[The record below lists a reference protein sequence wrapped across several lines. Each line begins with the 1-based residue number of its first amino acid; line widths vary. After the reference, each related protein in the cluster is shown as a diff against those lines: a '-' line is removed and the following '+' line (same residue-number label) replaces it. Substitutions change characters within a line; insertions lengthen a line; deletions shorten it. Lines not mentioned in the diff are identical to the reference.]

1 MGLISFLNL
10 RGMIFREKHHI
21 CHPHTSALM
30 VEDDLSSTTNDVD
43 ETIDAASTHDADY
56 VVKLDQEL
64 DRIRDRRENPGKSF
78 LVNTMVPKTFDDYT
92 LVFGVITGLVFF
104 GMITLAS
111 SGLILGDS
119 ISIDDTL
126 SGTPLDPND
135 CVDRRGEVWI
145 KTWVQGDDLE
155 IESHNLEPSSTFA
168 ILVAVWNESS
178 VVSDGGIEGD
188 PTLTL
193 SESGTGDLSI
203 ELKSDDLE
211 DGSYIVRIGIVS
223 SDSDSRVWSDEEI
236 AQEVVNLG
244 NVISSKN
251 LEIELH
257 TTSSSSLFGS
267 GETHRNMEKSDE
279 ETRACMTIQDMGVW
293 GWILMGAEW
302 VGGRETA
309 MLTGGNAEVPPWYMA
324 MVSLG
329 MSVFFLCVQ
338 YPLMHRL
345 YHRET
350 DDLLTSEQMNRLI
363 VRTIEKSSKRLHIKP
378 NLSSIKVQD
387 RAISV
392 DVFLPYHTSRK
403 TLANPIDVK
412 GTIIKDILNE
422 FRIFGEMRPLQIK
435 TVCMDSEVESGE
447 MTDFS
452 ELAEVQLSEDYS
464 SFFSSM
470 GQFGKLEEA
479 FRESMSRWFRKHDVA
494 DYGSAILADE
504 DAVFV
509 RVIYRPVTRFAYFLF
524 KPTYQHLQGD
534 LRKQLG
540 QDLESLL
547 EDRTLVVSARNEKST
562 LGDRAVAGRV
572 EQGNEEHEGEAMV
585 AKRGGIPGAL
595 LQNPFMGDILSS
607 VEYVAHKNRK
617 RIDKYGFWGL
627 IVFVWIPFMASGVLV
642 GAMLGLVA
650 RMRFQRVLAACFIG
664 GTAASIT
671 WAYTA
676 RGIIE
681 VMEKYHAE
689 AFIPFIILLAVG
701 FTWLKIRDNKR
712 FRREELFRDSMAFFA
727 GASDS

>member
-1 MGLISFLNL
+1 
-10 RGMIFREKHHI
+10 
-21 CHPHTSALM
+21 M
-30 VEDDLSSTTNDVD
+30 VEDILPQAPLESDEKRPIESISESETDDRIDV
-43 ETIDAASTHDADY
+43 
-56 VVKLDQEL
+56 EL
-64 DRIRDRRENPGKSF
+64 DRIRDRRENPGQSF
-78 LVNTMVPKTFDDYT
+78 LYNTVVPQTFDDYT
-92 LVFGVITGLVFF
+92 LVFGLIAGLVFF
-104 GMITLAS
+104 ASITIAS

-119 ISIDDTL
+119 ILIDDTL

-135 CVDRRGEVWI
+135 CIDKRGEVWV
-145 KTWVQGDDLE
+145 KTWVDEGDLR
-155 IESHNLEPSSTFA
+155 IESHNVPASSSSA
-168 ILVAVWNESS
+168 IMVLVWNESAPGS
-178 VVSDGGIEGD
+178 EGEIEGD
-188 PTLTL
+188 AEITLAVGGSGDQSLEL
-193 SESGTGDLSI
+193 SKEELDDGNYRIRIVVIYSEDNSTGWSELS
-203 ELKSDDLE
+203 
-211 DGSYIVRIGIVS
+211 V
-223 SDSDSRVWSDEEI
+223 EEI
-236 AQEVVNLG
+236 AEKG
-244 NVISSKN
+244 NDPLLLISNKD

-257 TTSSSSLFGS
+257 TSVSSSLFGS
-267 GETHRNMEKSDE
+267 GEKHRKMEKFDE
-279 ETRACMTIQDMGVW
+279 ETRACMTIQDMGFW

-324 MVSLG
+324 MISLG

-345 YHRET
+345 YHRDS
-350 DDLLTSEQMNRLI
+350 DDMLSSEQMTRLI
-363 VRTIEKSSKRLHIKP
+363 SRTIENACKRLQIKP
-378 NLSSIKVQD
+378 DLKSIRVQD

-392 DVFLPYHTSRK
+392 DVFLPYITTRRTIMS
-403 TLANPIDVK
+403 PIELK
-412 GTIIKDILNE
+412 GTIIKDILSE

-435 TVCMDSEVESGE
+435 TVCKDSNDRSENSLDLDEIGEVS
-447 MTDFS
+447 
-452 ELAEVQLSEDYS
+452 LSDDYS
-464 SFFSSM
+464 GFFSSM
-470 GQFGKLEEA
+470 GQFGRLEES

-494 DYGSAILADE
+494 DYGSAIMADE

-509 RVIYRPVTRFAYFLF
+509 RIIYRPVMKFAYFLF
-524 KPTYQHLQGD
+524 KPTYEHLQGD
-534 LRKQLG
+534 LRSQLG
-540 QDLESLL
+540 SDLEHLL
-547 EDRTLVVSARNEKST
+547 GGRELVVSARNEKST

-572 EQGNEEHEGEAMV
+572 EQGSEEHIGEAMV
-585 AKRGGIPGAL
+585 AKRDGIPGAL

-664 GTAASIT
+664 GTAASVT

-712 FRREELFRDSMAFFA
+712 HRREELFKESMSFFA
-727 GASDS
+727 GASES

>member
-1 MGLISFLNL
+1 MKNITYASLTRLL
-10 RGMIFREKHHI
+10 
-21 CHPHTSALM
+21 PM
-30 VEDDLSSTTNDVD
+30 VEDDLSSTTSEVD
-43 ETIDAASTHDADY
+43 ETMDEVVTHDAESDD
-56 VVKLDQEL
+56 KLDQDL

-78 LVNTMVPKTFDDYT
+78 LVNTIVPKTFDDYT
-92 LVFGVITGLVFF
+92 LVFGVMTGLVFF

-111 SGLILGDS
+111 SGLVLGDS

-145 KTWVQGDDLE
+145 KSWVQGNDLE
-155 IESHNLEPSSTFA
+155 IESHNLEPSSIFG

-178 VVSDGGIEGD
+178 IESDGGVGD
-188 PTLTL
+188 TTLTMG
-193 SESGTGDLSI
+193 ESGTGDLSI
-203 ELKSDDLE
+203 ELNSDDLE
-211 DGSYIVRIGIVS
+211 DGHYIVRIGILS
-223 SDSDSRVWSDEEI
+223 SDSDSREWSEEEI
-236 AQEVVNLG
+236 LAAVASPGSL
-244 NVISSKN
+244 ISFKE

-267 GETHRNMEKSDE
+267 GETHREMEKSDE

-324 MVSLG
+324 TISLG
-329 MSVFFLCVQ
+329 MSIFFLCVQ

-363 VRTIEKSSKRLHIKP
+363 VRTIEKASKRLHIKP

-392 DVFLPYHTSRK
+392 DVFLPYNTSRK
-403 TLANPIDVK
+403 TIASPIDVK

-435 TVCMDSEVESGE
+435 TVCTDSEIESE
-447 MTDFS
+447 EVTDFS
-452 ELAEVQLSEDYS
+452 ELGELRLSEDYS

-534 LRKQLG
+534 LRNHLG
-540 QDLESLL
+540 NDLESLMQG
-547 EDRTLVVSARNEKST
+547 RTLVVSARNEKST

-572 EQGNEEHEGEAMV
+572 EQGTEEHEGEAMV

-681 VMEKYHAE
+681 VMHKYHAE
-689 AFIPFIILLAVG
+689 AFIPFILLLAVG

-712 FRREELFRDSMAFFA
+712 FRREELFKDSMAFFA
-727 GASDS
+727 GASDT

>member
-1 MGLISFLNL
+1 MKNITYVSPIRLL
-10 RGMIFREKHHI
+10 
-21 CHPHTSALM
+21 PM

-43 ETIDAASTHDADY
+43 ETIDEASTHDADY

>member
-1 MGLISFLNL
+1 MAEDVLPS
-10 RGMIFREKHHI
+10 
-21 CHPHTSALM
+21 TSL
-30 VEDDLSSTTNDVD
+30 ESYETNSI
-43 ETIDAASTHDADY
+43 ETINDPVNEDRVDI
-56 VVKLDQEL
+56 EL
-64 DRIRDRRENPGKSF
+64 DRIRERREHPGQSF
-78 LVNTMVPKTFDDYT
+78 LYNTVVPQTFDDYT
-92 LVFGVITGLVFF
+92 LVFGLIAGLVFF
-104 GMITLAS
+104 ASITIAS

-119 ISIDDTL
+119 ILIDDTL

-135 CVDRRGEVWI
+135 CADKRGEVWI
-145 KTWVQGDDLE
+145 MTWVDEGDLR
-155 IESHNLEPSSTFA
+155 IESHNVPASSSSA
-168 ILVAVWNESS
+168 IMVLVWNESALGS
-178 VVSDGGIEGD
+178 EGEIEGD
-188 PTLTL
+188 AEITLAVG
-193 SESGTGDLSI
+193 GTGDQSLKLSKE
-203 ELKSDDLE
+203 ELDDG
-211 DGSYIVRIGIVS
+211 DYRIRIAVIYSENNSTG
-223 SDSDSRVWSDEEI
+223 WSELSVEEI
-236 AQEVVNLG
+236 AEKENDPLLL
-244 NVISSKN
+244 ISNKD

-257 TTSSSSLFGS
+257 TSVSSSLFGS
-267 GETHRNMEKSDE
+267 GETHRKMEKFDE
-279 ETRACMTIQDMGVW
+279 EIRACMTIQDMGFW

-324 MVSLG
+324 MISLG

-345 YHRET
+345 YHRDS
-350 DDLLTSEQMNRLI
+350 DDMLSSEQMTRLI
-363 VRTIEKSSKRLHIKP
+363 SRTIENACKRLQIKP
-378 NLSSIKVQD
+378 DLESIRVQD

-392 DVFLPYHTSRK
+392 DVFLPYITTRR
-403 TLANPIDVK
+403 TIMPPIELK

-435 TVCMDSEVESGE
+435 TVCRDSNDHSGKSPDLDEIGEVI
-447 MTDFS
+447 
-452 ELAEVQLSEDYS
+452 LSDDYS
-464 SFFSSM
+464 GFFSSM
-470 GQFGKLEEA
+470 GQFGRLEES
-479 FRESMSRWFRKHDVA
+479 FRESMSKWFRKHDVA
-494 DYGSAILADE
+494 DYGSAIMADE

-509 RVIYRPVTRFAYFLF
+509 RIIYRPVMKFAYFLF
-524 KPTYQHLQGD
+524 KPTYEHLQGD
-534 LRKQLG
+534 LRSQLG
-540 QDLESLL
+540 SDLEHLL
-547 EDRTLVVSARNEKST
+547 GGRELVVSARNEKST

-572 EQGNEEHEGEAMV
+572 EQGSEEHIGEAMV
-585 AKRGGIPGAL
+585 AKRDGIPGAL

-664 GTAASIT
+664 GTAASVT

-681 VMEKYHAE
+681 VMERYHAE

-712 FRREELFRDSMAFFA
+712 HRREELFRESMSFFA
-727 GASDS
+727 GASES

>member
-1 MGLISFLNL
+1 MKNITYASPTRLL
-10 RGMIFREKHHI
+10 
-21 CHPHTSALM
+21 PM
-30 VEDDLSSTTNDVD
+30 VENDPSSTTSEVD
-43 ETIDAASTHDADY
+43 ENIDKVASLDAESED
-56 VVKLDQEL
+56 KLDQEL

-78 LVNTMVPKTFDDYT
+78 LVNTIVPKTFDDYT
-92 LVFGVITGLVFF
+92 LVFGVMTGLVFF

-145 KTWVQGDDLE
+145 KSWVQGDDLE
-155 IESHNLEPSSTFA
+155 IESHNLETSSTFG

-178 VVSDGGIEGD
+178 VESDGGVGE
-188 PTLTL
+188 PTLTMG
-193 SESGTGDLSI
+193 ESGTGDLSI
-203 ELKSDDLE
+203 ELNSDDLE
-211 DGSYIVRIGIVS
+211 DGHYIVRIGILS
-223 SDSDSRVWSDEEI
+223 SDSDSREWSEEEI
-236 AQEVVNLG
+236 VEAVESPGSL
-244 NVISSKN
+244 ISFKE

-257 TTSSSSLFGS
+257 TSSSSSLFGS
-267 GETHRNMEKSDE
+267 GETHREMEKSDE

-324 MVSLG
+324 TISLG

-350 DDLLTSEQMNRLI
+350 DDLLTTEQMNRLL
-363 VRTIEKSSKRLHIKP
+363 VRTIEKASKRLHIKP

-392 DVFLPYHTSRK
+392 DVFLPYNTSRK
-403 TLANPIDVK
+403 TIASPIDVK

-435 TVCMDSEVESGE
+435 TVCTDSDTESE
-447 MTDFS
+447 ETIDFS
-452 ELAEVQLSEDYS
+452 ELGEIRLSDDYS

-534 LRKQLG
+534 LRKHLG
-540 QDLESLL
+540 NDLES
-547 EDRTLVVSARNEKST
+547 
-562 LGDRAVAGRV
+562 
-572 EQGNEEHEGEAMV
+572 GEAMV

-681 VMEKYHAE
+681 VMHKYHAE
-689 AFIPFIILLAVG
+689 AFIPFILLLAVG

-712 FRREELFRDSMAFFA
+712 FRREELFKDSMAFFA
-727 GASDS
+727 GASDT

>member
-1 MGLISFLNL
+1 
-10 RGMIFREKHHI
+10 
-21 CHPHTSALM
+21 M
-30 VEDDLSSTTNDVD
+30 VEDDLSSTTSEVD
-43 ETIDAASTHDADY
+43 QTMDEVVTHDAESED
-56 VVKLDQEL
+56 KLDQEL

-78 LVNTMVPKTFDDYT
+78 LVNTIVPKTFDDYT
-92 LVFGVITGLVFF
+92 LVFGVMAGLVFF

-111 SGLILGDS
+111 SGLVIGDS
-119 ISIDDTL
+119 IGIDDTL

-145 KTWVQGDDLE
+145 KSWVQGDDLE
-155 IESHNLEPSSTFA
+155 IESHNLEPSSTFG

-178 VVSDGGIEGD
+178 TGSDGGIEGD

-193 SESGTGDLSI
+193 GESGTGDLSI
-203 ELKSDDLE
+203 ELNSDDLE
-211 DGSYIVRIGIVS
+211 DGHYIVRIGISS
-223 SDSDSRVWSDEEI
+223 SDSDSREWSEEEI
-236 AQEVVNLG
+236 VESVANSENL
-244 NVISSKN
+244 ISFKD

-267 GETHRNMEKSDE
+267 GEPHRKMEKSDE

-363 VRTIEKSSKRLHIKP
+363 VRTIEKASNRLHIKP
-378 NLSSIKVQD
+378 NLSSIRVQD

-392 DVFLPYHTSRK
+392 DVFLPYNTSRK
-403 TLANPIDVK
+403 TIASTIEVK

-435 TVCMDSEVESGE
+435 TVCTDSDIESEETIDFNESGE
-447 MTDFS
+447 IR
-452 ELAEVQLSEDYS
+452 LSEDYS

-470 GQFGKLEEA
+470 GQFGKLEES

-534 LRKQLG
+534 LRKHLG
-540 QDLESLL
+540 NDLESLL
-547 EDRTLVVSARNEKST
+547 QGRTLVVSARNEKST

-572 EQGNEEHEGEAMV
+572 EQGTEEHEGEAMV

-712 FRREELFRDSMAFFA
+712 FRREELFKDSMAFFA
-727 GASDS
+727 GASDT

>member
-1 MGLISFLNL
+1 
-10 RGMIFREKHHI
+10 
-21 CHPHTSALM
+21 M
-30 VEDDLSSTTNDVD
+30 VETDLSSMNSEVSEKTYEVADNDAESED
-43 ETIDAASTHDADY
+43 
-56 VVKLDQEL
+56 KLDQEL

-78 LVNTMVPKTFDDYT
+78 LVNTIVPRTFDDYT
-92 LVFGVITGLVFF
+92 LVFGVMSGLIFF
-104 GMITLAS
+104 GIITLAS
-111 SGLILGDS
+111 SGLVLGDS
-119 ISIDDTL
+119 ITIDDAL

-155 IESHNLEPSSTFA
+155 IESHNLELSSTFG

-178 VVSDGGIEGD
+178 AGSDGDIEGD
-188 PTLTL
+188 PTMTMG
-193 SESGTGDLSI
+193 ESGTGDLSI
-203 ELKSDDLE
+203 ELNSDNLE
-211 DGSYIVRIGIVS
+211 DGHYLVRIGISS
-223 SDSDSRVWSDEEI
+223 SDSDSREWSEEEI
-236 AQEVVNLG
+236 VEAVASPGSL
-244 NVISSKN
+244 ISFKE

-267 GETHRNMEKSDE
+267 GETHREMEKSDE
-279 ETRACMTIQDMGVW
+279 ETRACMTVQDMGVW

-324 MVSLG
+324 TISLG

-350 DDLLTSEQMNRLI
+350 DDLLTSEQMNRLL
-363 VRTIEKSSKRLHIKP
+363 VRTIEKASNRLHIKP

-392 DVFLPYHTSRK
+392 DVFLPYNTSKR
-403 TLANPIDVK
+403 TIANPIDVK

-435 TVCMDSEVESGE
+435 TVCTDSDIESEG
-447 MTDFS
+447 TLDFS
-452 ELAEVQLSEDYS
+452 EMGEIGLSDDYS

-524 KPTYQHLQGD
+524 KPTFQHLQGD
-534 LRKQLG
+534 LRKHLG
-540 QDLESLL
+540 NDLESLL
-547 EDRTLVVSARNEKST
+547 QGRTLVVSARNEKST

-572 EQGNEEHEGEAMV
+572 EQGTEEHEGEAMV

-681 VMEKYHAE
+681 VMHKYHAE
-689 AFIPFIILLAVG
+689 AFIPFILLLAVG

-712 FRREELFRDSMAFFA
+712 FRREELFKDSMAFFA
-727 GASDS
+727 GASET

>member
-1 MGLISFLNL
+1 MKNITYASPTRLF
-10 RGMIFREKHHI
+10 
-21 CHPHTSALM
+21 PM
-30 VEDDLSSTTNDVD
+30 VENNLSSTTSEVD
-43 ETIDAASTHDADY
+43 ENIDKVATHDAESED
-56 VVKLDQEL
+56 KLDQEL

-78 LVNTMVPKTFDDYT
+78 LVNTIVPKTFDDYT
-92 LVFGVITGLVFF
+92 LVFGVMTGLVFF

-111 SGLILGDS
+111 SGLVLGDS
-119 ISIDDTL
+119 IRIDDTL

-145 KTWVQGDDLE
+145 KSWVQGDDLE
-155 IESHNLEPSSTFA
+155 IESHNLEPSSTFG
-168 ILVAVWNESS
+168 ILVAVWNDSS
-178 VVSDGGIEGD
+178 VGPDGGVEGD
-188 PTLTL
+188 PILTL
-193 SESGTGDLSI
+193 GESGMGDFSV
-203 ELKSDDLE
+203 ELNSDDLI
-211 DGSYIVRIGIVS
+211 DGHYIVRIGISS
-223 SDSDSRVWSDEEI
+223 SDSDSREWSEEEI
-236 AQEVVNLG
+236 AEAVTSPESL
-244 NVISSKN
+244 ISFKE

-257 TTSSSSLFGS
+257 TSSSSSLFGS
-267 GETHRNMEKSDE
+267 GETHREMEKSDE

-324 MVSLG
+324 TISLG

-350 DDLLTSEQMNRLI
+350 DDLLTSEQMNRLL
-363 VRTIEKSSKRLHIKP
+363 VRTIEKASKRLHIKP
-378 NLSSIKVQD
+378 HLSSIKVQD

-392 DVFLPYHTSRK
+392 DVFMTYRTSRK
-403 TLANPIDVK
+403 TIASPIDVK

-435 TVCMDSEVESGE
+435 TLCTDSDIESE
-447 MTDFS
+447 ETIDFS
-452 ELAEVQLSEDYS
+452 QLGEIRLSDDYS

-509 RVIYRPVTRFAYFLF
+509 RVIYRPVIRFAYFLF

-534 LRKQLG
+534 LRKHLG
-540 QDLESLL
+540 NDLESLL
-547 EDRTLVVSARNEKST
+547 QGRTLVVSARNEKST

-572 EQGNEEHEGEAMV
+572 EQGTEEHEGEAMV

-681 VMEKYHAE
+681 VMHKYHAE
-689 AFIPFIILLAVG
+689 AFIPFILMLAVG

-712 FRREELFRDSMAFFA
+712 FRREELFKDSMAFFA
-727 GASDS
+727 GASDT

>member
-1 MGLISFLNL
+1 MKNITYASPTRLF
-10 RGMIFREKHHI
+10 
-21 CHPHTSALM
+21 PM
-30 VEDDLSSTTNDVD
+30 VENNHSSTTSEVD
-43 ETIDAASTHDADY
+43 ENIDKVATHDAESED
-56 VVKLDQEL
+56 KLDQEL

-78 LVNTMVPKTFDDYT
+78 LVNTIVPKTFDDYT
-92 LVFGVITGLVFF
+92 LVFGVMTGLVFF

-111 SGLILGDS
+111 SGLVLGDS
-119 ISIDDTL
+119 IRIDDSL

-145 KTWVQGDDLE
+145 KSWVQGDDLE
-155 IESHNLEPSSTFA
+155 IESHNLEPSSTFG
-168 ILVAVWNESS
+168 ILVAVWNDSS
-178 VVSDGGIEGD
+178 VGPDGGVEGD
-188 PTLTL
+188 PILTL
-193 SESGTGDLSI
+193 GESGMGDFSV
-203 ELKSDDLE
+203 ELNSDDLI
-211 DGSYIVRIGIVS
+211 DGHYIVRIGISS
-223 SDSDSRVWSDEEI
+223 SDSDSREWSEEEI
-236 AQEVVNLG
+236 AEAVTSPESL
-244 NVISSKN
+244 ISFKE

-257 TTSSSSLFGS
+257 TSSSSSLFGS
-267 GETHRNMEKSDE
+267 GETHREMEKSDE

-324 MVSLG
+324 TISLG

-350 DDLLTSEQMNRLI
+350 DDLLTSEQMNRLL
-363 VRTIEKSSKRLHIKP
+363 VRTIEKASKRLHIKP
-378 NLSSIKVQD
+378 HLSSIKVQD

-392 DVFLPYHTSRK
+392 DVFMTYRTSRK
-403 TLANPIDVK
+403 TIASPIDVK

-435 TVCMDSEVESGE
+435 TLCTDSDIESE
-447 MTDFS
+447 ETIDFS
-452 ELAEVQLSEDYS
+452 QLGEIRLSDDYS

-509 RVIYRPVTRFAYFLF
+509 RVIYRPVIRFAYFLF

-534 LRKQLG
+534 LRKHLG
-540 QDLESLL
+540 NDLESLL
-547 EDRTLVVSARNEKST
+547 QGRTLVVSARNEKST

-572 EQGNEEHEGEAMV
+572 EQGTEEHEGEAMV

-681 VMEKYHAE
+681 VMHKYHAE
-689 AFIPFIILLAVG
+689 AFIPFILMLAVG

-712 FRREELFRDSMAFFA
+712 FRREELFKDSMAFFA
-727 GASDS
+727 GASDT

>member
-1 MGLISFLNL
+1 
-10 RGMIFREKHHI
+10 
-21 CHPHTSALM
+21 M
-30 VEDDLSSTTNDVD
+30 VEDDSSSTSPEKSAIKD
-43 ETIDAASTHDADY
+43 EEVTIGSEYDEKID
-56 VVKLDQEL
+56 LEL

-78 LVNTMVPKTFDDYT
+78 LVNTIVPKTFDDYT
-92 LVFGVITGLVFF
+92 LVFGVMTGLIFF
-104 GMITLAS
+104 GMVTLAS
-111 SGLILGDS
+111 SGLVLGDS
-119 ISIDDTL
+119 IKIDDTL

-135 CVDRRGEVWI
+135 CVDKRDEVWI
-145 KTWVQGDDLE
+145 KTWVQHEDLQ
-155 IESHNLEPSSTFA
+155 IESRNLESSSKSA
-168 ILVAVWNESS
+168 ILIVVWNKSS
-178 VVSDGGIEGD
+178 VEAEADSQGE
-188 PTLTL
+188 PLLATAK
-193 SESGTGDLSI
+193 SGTGDLST
-203 ELKSDDLE
+203 ELSNTDLE
-211 DGSYIVRIGIVS
+211 DGKYSIRIGVVVPDNESI
-223 SDSDSRVWSDEEI
+223 DWSNISEEEI
-236 AQEVVNLG
+236 AEIIGNNENLI
-244 NVISSKN
+244 VSKD

-257 TTSSSSLFGS
+257 TTQSSSIFGS
-267 GETHRNMEKSDE
+267 GETHRKMEKLDE
-279 ETRACMTIQDMGVW
+279 EVRACMTIQDMGVW

-363 VRTIEKSSKRLHIKP
+363 VRTIEKASKRLHIKP
-378 NLSSIKVQD
+378 DLESIRVQD

-392 DVFLPYHTSRK
+392 DVFLFYNTSRR
-403 TLANPIDVK
+403 TLASPIDVK
-412 GTIIKDILNE
+412 GKIIKDILNE

-435 TVCMDSEVESGE
+435 TVCSDSENESGE
-447 MTDFS
+447 RMDFGD
-452 ELAEVQLSEDYS
+452 LGEVRLSEDYS

-470 GQFGKLEEA
+470 GKFGNLEEA

-534 LRKQLG
+534 LRNQLG
-540 QDLESLL
+540 SDLETLL
-547 EDRTLVVSARNEKST
+547 AGRTLVVSARNEKST

-572 EQGNEEHEGEAMV
+572 EQGSEEHEGEAMV

-664 GTAASIT
+664 GTAASVT

-712 FRREELFRDSMAFFA
+712 FRREELFKDSMAFFA
-727 GASDS
+727 GAPDS

>member
-1 MGLISFLNL
+1 
-10 RGMIFREKHHI
+10 
-21 CHPHTSALM
+21 M
-30 VEDDLSSTTNDVD
+30 VETDLSSMNSEVSEKTYEVADNDAESED
-43 ETIDAASTHDADY
+43 
-56 VVKLDQEL
+56 KLDQEL

-78 LVNTMVPKTFDDYT
+78 LVNTIVPRTFDDYT
-92 LVFGVITGLVFF
+92 LVFGVMSGLIFF
-104 GMITLAS
+104 GIITLAS
-111 SGLILGDS
+111 SGLVLGDS
-119 ISIDDTL
+119 ITIDDAL

-155 IESHNLEPSSTFA
+155 IESHNLEPSSTFG

-178 VVSDGGIEGD
+178 AGSDGDIEGD
-188 PTLTL
+188 PTMTMG
-193 SESGTGDLSI
+193 ESGTGDLSI
-203 ELKSDDLE
+203 ELNSDNLE
-211 DGSYIVRIGIVS
+211 DGHYLVRIGISS
-223 SDSDSRVWSDEEI
+223 SDSDSREWSEEEI
-236 AQEVVNLG
+236 VEAVASPGSL
-244 NVISSKN
+244 ISFKE

-267 GETHRNMEKSDE
+267 GETHREMEKSDE
-279 ETRACMTIQDMGVW
+279 ETRACMTVQDMGVW

-324 MVSLG
+324 TISLG

-350 DDLLTSEQMNRLI
+350 DDLLTSEQMNRLL
-363 VRTIEKSSKRLHIKP
+363 VRTIEKASNRLHIKP

-392 DVFLPYHTSRK
+392 DVFLPYNTSKR
-403 TLANPIDVK
+403 TIANPIDVK

-435 TVCMDSEVESGE
+435 TVCTDSDIESEG
-447 MTDFS
+447 TLDFS
-452 ELAEVQLSEDYS
+452 EMGEVGLSDDYS

-524 KPTYQHLQGD
+524 KPTFQHLQGD
-534 LRKQLG
+534 LRKHLG
-540 QDLESLL
+540 NDLESLL
-547 EDRTLVVSARNEKST
+547 QGRTLVVSARNEKST

-572 EQGNEEHEGEAMV
+572 EQGTEEHEGEAMV

-681 VMEKYHAE
+681 VMHKYHAE
-689 AFIPFIILLAVG
+689 AFIPFILLLAVG

-712 FRREELFRDSMAFFA
+712 FRREELFKDSMAFFA
-727 GASDS
+727 GASET